1 MAARS
6 STPGGGS
13 GTESRKWPVKFTES
27 YGGVVL
33 REPNG
38 STRDGSSPNG
48 SYDVALIRVRNL
60 KGKDV
65 WALPK
70 GGREP
75 GEDGAQAALREVRE
89 ETGLDAE
96 IIEPLES
103 ITYWFLWPPEQVRYK
118 KTVHLYL
125 MRALG
130 GDISAHDDEVEEVR
144 FFPLDEAIR
153 KATYR
158 TDKQVLERVAKMA
171 RAW

>member
-1 MAARS
+1 
-6 STPGGGS
+6 
-13 GTESRKWPVKFTES
+13 
-27 YGGVVL
+27 
-33 REPNG
+33 
-38 STRDGSSPNG
+38 
-48 SYDVALIRVRNL
+48 
-60 KGKDV
+60 
-65 WALPK
+65 
-70 GGREP
+70 
-75 GEDGAQAALREVRE
+75 VRE

-158 TDKQVLERVAKMA
+158 TDKQVLERAAKMA

>member
-13 GTESRKWPVKFTES
+13 GTDSRKWPVKFTES
-27 YGGVVL
+27 YGGAVL
-33 REPNG
+33 REQKG
-38 STRDGSSPNG
+38 SHE
-48 SYDVALIRVRNL
+48 VALIRVRNL

-75 GEDGAQAALREVRE
+75 AEDGAEAAIREVRE

-96 IIEPLES
+96 IIEPLDS

-158 TDKQVLERVAKMA
+158 TDKQVLERVAKTA

>member
-1 MAARS
+1 MAARPP
-6 STPGGGS
+6 TPGGGS

-27 YGGVVL
+27 YGGVVV
-33 REPNG
+33 REHNG
-38 STRDGSSPNG
+38 HE
-48 SYDVALIRVRNL
+48 VALIRVRNL

-70 GGREP
+70 GGREA
-75 GEDGAQAALREVRE
+75 GEDGARAALREVRE

-96 IIEPLES
+96 IVEPLDS

-125 MRALG
+125 MRTLG
-130 GDISAHDDEVEEVR
+130 GDISAHDNEVEEVR
-144 FFPLDEAIR
+144 FFPLDEAVR

>member
-13 GTESRKWPVKFTES
+13 GTDSRKWPVKFTES

-33 REPNG
+33 REQKG
-38 STRDGSSPNG
+38 SHE
-48 SYDVALIRVRNL
+48 VALIRVRNL

-75 GEDGAQAALREVRE
+75 GEDGAEAAIREVRE

-96 IIEPLES
+96 IIEPLDS

-158 TDKQVLERVAKMA
+158 TDKQVLERVAETA

>member
-1 MAARS
+1 
-6 STPGGGS
+6 
-13 GTESRKWPVKFTES
+13 
-27 YGGVVL
+27 
-33 REPNG
+33 
-38 STRDGSSPNG
+38 
-48 SYDVALIRVRNL
+48 
-60 KGKDV
+60 

-75 GEDGAQAALREVRE
+75 GEDGAAAAVREVRE

-96 IIEPLES
+96 IIEPLDS

-130 GDISAHDDEVEEVR
+130 GDTSAHDDEVEEVR
-144 FFPLDEAIR
+144 FVPLGDAAR
-153 KATYR
+153 MATYR
-158 TDKQVLERVAKMA
+158 TDSQVLKRVAEMA